1 MMMNKKFYVVSP
13 DKEKISKFIEK
24 LLINE
29 KKDGMVKI
37 STEKIKPKDSIM
49 TYVILNKDNID
60 WFEYYMDI
68 KNSTI
73 VTNF

>member
-1 MMMNKKFYVVSP
+1 MMNKKFYVVSP